1 MTPMESGAGKQSPW
15 GHIWVALATGLGIVA
30 LSFVSKRAL
39 EQPMRP
45 LFLAIPPLLMSAY
58 EFVAHRRKGEPIAR
72 PGYWVVGI
80 LAVTVLIVAAHL
92 I

>member
-1 MTPMESGAGKQSPW
+1 MKDKEPAPAPRSPW
-15 GHIWVALATGLGIVA
+15 GRIWVALATGIGIVA
-30 LSFVSKRAL
+30 LAYASKRVL
-39 EQPMRP
+39 GQPIRP

-58 EFVAHRRKGEPIAR
+58 EFVSHRRAGEAVAR